1 MGNQPIFEAEII
13 IDEKGEISIRNCNR
27 EILELMYQLNP
38 NDTFVRKRIAI
49 IRQTSKNREDDKVC
63 LLL

>member
-13 IDEKGEISIRNCNR
+13 IDETGMISIRNCNR